1 MLLRLCLLFSMGLVP
16 GAGGLLG
23 QDVSGDTLDQRFVIP
38 ETNEGLPGKGPIR
51 RYDWF
56 QKLWQQRRAE
66 WARQIDKD
74 QGAIVFLGDSITQG
88 WGSDMGG
95 AFGETK
101 VANRGISGDTT
112 RGMLIRLKEDVLSV
126 APSGVVLLMGTNDLE
141 EQATPEEISHNFK
154 LIVDA
159 LRKYDPD
166 LPIIVC
172 EVFPSS
178 ASKRRSAS
186 DIQKINELYRLA
198 VKDVDHVAVVETFK

>member
-74 QGAIVFLGDSITQG
+74 QGAIVFWVTRSLRAGEAT
-88 WGSDMGG
+88 WGG
-95 AFGETK
+95 
-101 VANRGISGDTT
+101 
-112 RGMLIRLKEDVLSV
+112 LS
-126 APSGVVLLMGTNDLE
+126 E
-141 EQATPEEISHNFK
+141 RQ
-154 LIVDA
+154 
-159 LRKYDPD
+159 R
-166 LPIIVC
+166 
-172 EVFPSS
+172 
-178 ASKRRSAS
+178 
-186 DIQKINELYRLA
+186 
-198 VKDVDHVAVVETFK
+198 